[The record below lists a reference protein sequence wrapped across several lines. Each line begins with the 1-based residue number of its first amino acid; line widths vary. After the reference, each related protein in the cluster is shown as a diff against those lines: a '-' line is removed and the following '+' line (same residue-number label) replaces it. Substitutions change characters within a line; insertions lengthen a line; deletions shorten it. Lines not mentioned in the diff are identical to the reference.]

1 MLEIFRVVIKLDN
14 QKLPTITAKK
24 KSTAIQIK
32 KKKIKTFIHIKKN
45 MFPLSYTEFLKGHV
59 FKNKSIVSVRH
70 GHRNH

>member
-14 QKLPTITAKK
+14 QKPPTITAQK
-24 KSTAIQIK
+24 KSTATQIK
-32 KKKIKTFIHIKKN
+32 NKIKTFIHMKKN

>member
-32 KKKIKTFIHIKKN
+32 KKKNKNIYTYKKEYVSTFI
-45 MFPLSYTEFLKGHV
+45 YRV
-59 FKNKSIVSVRH
+59 FK
-70 GHRNH
+70 GTCL